1 MKGFE
6 VGSTHALAI
15 MEHRSE
21 DMFDLLP
28 DLSVELRFLLVI

>member
-1 MKGFE
+1 
-6 VGSTHALAI
+6 

-28 DLSVELRFLLVI
+28 DLSLELRFLFVI